1 MRCHRRQLW
10 RMKEFR
16 KADVFK
22 DNLLLVSL
30 TRHSPWSQ
38 YRLGADNWG
47 ETLQRWRSHWKTA
60 TRA

>member
-1 MRCHRRQLW
+1 
-10 RMKEFR
+10 MKEFR